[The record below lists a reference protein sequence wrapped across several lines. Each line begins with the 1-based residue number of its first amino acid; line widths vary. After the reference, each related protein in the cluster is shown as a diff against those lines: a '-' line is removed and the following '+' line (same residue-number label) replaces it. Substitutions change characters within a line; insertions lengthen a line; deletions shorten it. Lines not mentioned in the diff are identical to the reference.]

1 MHIDA
6 KITLL
11 KWIVNC
17 LEVFRD
23 RQGDSKIAMKGYAR
37 FISEYLDKLTSNAK
51 DGPAKDVFKKSLES
65 LTNLQ
70 KNTKLTQPVFS
81 TILQQVIDDLKKC
94 LEKAQ
99 KK

>member
-6 KITLL
+6 KANLL

-23 RQGDSKIAMKGYAR
+23 RQGDSKIAMKGYAK
-37 FISEYLDKLTSNAK
+37 FISERLDKLTSNSR
-51 DGPAKDVFKKSLES
+51 DGLAKDVFKRSLEN
-65 LTNLQ
+65 LKTLQ

-81 TILQQVIDDLKKC
+81 TVLQQIIDDLKKC
-94 LEKAQ
+94 LEKVQ